1 MSNEIDK
8 EIKEAFVALVMCPLN
23 VSGNRTEYKISKI
36 ISLINEDKFFSF
48 FENEFNR
55 MTKYKFEEYYGSE
68 VLALIKIIKTTL
80 ENLYESVGTKELLNI
95 KDILLNWAESAWRS
109 TFDFEWENYDTL
121 KKANYLDII
130 KEFDTDFRGRI
141 QRIETVNNKYVVID
155 AIDEAGESKYYSY
168 RLVDKK
174 VKKTNSNVYPTYE
187 ESLIGVMLPRETFYD
202 AMVTLYKQAQSCGV

>member
-1 MSNEIDK
+1 
-8 EIKEAFVALVMCPLN
+8 
-23 VSGNRTEYKISKI
+23 
-36 ISLINEDKFFSF
+36 
-48 FENEFNR
+48 